1 MWSVNPSRAE
11 NSALWSAA
19 AHRSQG
25 PADGPDLSRAVVA
38 KTLSLDLGPLSLG
51 MASDV
56 LDDASADKLRAIEG
70 VREVLAAADQ
80 RRTR

>member
-1 MWSVNPSRAE
+1 M
-11 NSALWSAA
+11 L
-19 AHRSQG
+19 
-25 PADGPDLSRAVVA
+25 A

-56 LDDASADKLRAIEG
+56 LDDAGADKLRALEG
-70 VREVLAAADQ
+70 VRGVLAAADQ